1 MSFHVLHVL
10 QHGALLSKDRGFIV
24 CRGQD
29 GTERRLPHT
38 DIRAVVIAARGVT
51 LTSHF
56 VSSILE
62 TDGLVL
68 HCNERYQPCGITV
81 GLPRVVD
88 LTAFLS
94 QVSQPKKLN
103 EKLWQRMLEG
113 KTENQL
119 GVLRKL
125 GLESNYLE
133 KSLKSGKIDEGN
145 CARLYWK
152 LYFPAI
158 AADTARRDQDES
170 TATNQMLNYGYAVLS
185 ALCHRSLLIHGLL
198 PTLGVKHMPRY
209 RSTPLVFDVMEPFRP
224 MVDLMLADFQKAGGG
239 DMKAWAKKIGSE
251 LRETRLRHSRYSV
264 KLMDAIDISLSSLAR
279 SFAVRK
285 PGEFWVPVL
294 EG

>member
-81 GLPRVVD
+81 GLQRVVD

-145 CARLYWK
+145 CARRYWK

>member
-94 QVSQPKKLN
+94 QVSQPKKLT

-125 GLESNYLE
+125 GLESKYLE

-145 CARLYWK
+145 CARRYWK

-158 AADTARRDQDES
+158 AADTARRDQDEN

-239 DMKAWAKKIGSE
+239 NMKAWAKKVGSE
-251 LRETRLRHSRYSV
+251 LTETRLRHSRYSV
-264 KLMDAIDISLSSLAR
+264 KLMDAIDISISSLAR
-279 SFAVRK
+279 SFAARK
-285 PGEFWVPVL
+285 FGAFWVPVL

>member
-29 GTERRLPHT
+29 GTERKLPHT

-51 LTSHF
+51 LTSQF

-68 HCNERYQPCGITV
+68 HCNERYQPCGVTV

-88 LTAFLS
+88 LTAFLC
-94 QVSQPKKLN
+94 QVSQPKKLCD
-103 EKLWQRMLEG
+103 KLWQRMLEG
-113 KTENQL
+113 KTENQI
-119 GVLRKL
+119 GVLRRL
-125 GLESNYLE
+125 GLESKYLE
-133 KSLKSGKIDEGN
+133 HALKTGKIDEGN
-145 CARLYWK
+145 CARRYWK

-158 AADTARRDQDES
+158 AADTSRRDQEEE

-185 ALCHRSLLIHGLL
+185 ALCHRSLLVHGLL
-198 PTLGVKHMPRY
+198 PSLGVKHMPRY

-224 MVDLMLADFQKAGGG
+224 MVDLMLADFHKSGGG
-239 DMKAWAKKIGSE
+239 GMKEWAKKVGSE

-264 KLMDAIDISLSSLAR
+264 KLMDAIDISISSLAR
-279 SFAVRK
+279 SFAARK
-285 PGEFWVPVL
+285 HSDFWVPVL
-294 EG
+294 EE

>member
-1 MSFHVLHVL
+1 MSFHVLHVM
-10 QHGALLSKDRGFIV
+10 QHGAVLSKDRGFVV
-24 CRGQD
+24 CQGQD

-62 TDGLVL
+62 TDGLLL

-88 LTAFLS
+88 LTAFLT
-94 QVSQPKKLN
+94 QMSQPKKLC

-113 KTENQL
+113 KTANQL

-125 GLESNYLE
+125 GLESKHLE
-133 KSLKSGKIDEGN
+133 RALKTRKIDEGN
-145 CARLYWK
+145 CARRYWK

-158 AADTARRDQDES
+158 SADTARRDQEEG

-185 ALCHRSLLIHGLL
+185 ALCHRSILVHGLM
-198 PTLGVKHMPRY
+198 PALGVKHRPRY

-224 MVDLMLADFQKAGGG
+224 MVDMMLADFQRAGGG
-239 DMKAWAKKIGSE
+239 DMKAWAKKVGSE

-264 KLMDAIDISLSSLAR
+264 KLMDAIDISMSSLAR
-279 SFAVRK
+279 SFAAQEA
-285 PGEFWVPVL
+285 GEFWVPVL
-294 EG
+294 EE

>member
-1 MSFHVLHVL
+1 MSFHVLHIL

-29 GTERRLPHT
+29 GAERRLPHT
-38 DIRAVVIAARGVT
+38 DLRAVVIAARGVT

-94 QVSQPKKLN
+94 QVSQPKKLT

-125 GLESNYLE
+125 GLESKYLE

-145 CARLYWK
+145 CARRYWK

-239 DMKAWAKKIGSE
+239 DMKAWAKKVGSE

-264 KLMDAIDISLSSLAR
+264 KLMDAIDISMSSLAR
-279 SFAVRK
+279 SFAARK

-294 EG
+294 EE

>member
-24 CRGQD
+24 CRGLD
-29 GTERRLPHT
+29 GTERKLPHT

-94 QVSQPKKLN
+94 QVSQPKKLT

-125 GLESNYLE
+125 GLESKYLE

-145 CARLYWK
+145 CARRYWK

-239 DMKAWAKKIGSE
+239 DMKAWAKKVGSE

-279 SFAVRK
+279 SFAARK
-285 PGEFWVPVL
+285 PGDFWVPVL
-294 EG
+294 EE